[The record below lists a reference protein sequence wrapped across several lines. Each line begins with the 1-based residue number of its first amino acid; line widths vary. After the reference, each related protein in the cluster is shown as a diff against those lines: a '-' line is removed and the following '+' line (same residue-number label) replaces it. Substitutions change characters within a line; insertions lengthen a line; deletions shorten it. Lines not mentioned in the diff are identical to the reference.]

1 MLPDEL
7 WREVWAG
14 LTVTER
20 FALERVSSHWKRGM
34 AYGTPWRALTRRPPP
49 AEPRTMWRRLLHPV
63 PRCLLCGEN
72 SIMPFL
78 LVQCPC
84 TAPTVQRFHLGCCM
98 EQLPASLHMVQPG
111 WLVFCRCYLCQRHTC
126 IGLCRWELLTL

>member
-1 MLPDEL
+1 MLPPEL
-7 WREVWAG
+7 CREVWAY
-14 LTVTER
+14 LNMTDR
-20 FALERVSSHWKRGM
+20 FALERVSSAWRRGM
-34 AYGTPWRALTRRPPP
+34 DYAKPWRRLTAVP
-49 AEPRTMWRRLLHPV
+49 APASARAMWRRLLHPV

-78 LVQCPC
+78 IVQCPC
-84 TAPTVQRFHLGCCM
+84 TAPIVQRFHLGCCM

-111 WLVFCRCYLCQRHTC
+111 WLVFCRCYLCQRTC